1 MSVMRHRARIA
12 AIGIAILVAA
22 GCGNSQASSGGAA
35 STPGQPG
42 AITGHVYNFRS
53 SAEAQRM
60 PMPHARVAAYTQ
72 RVRLVG
78 PVMADPPLPVKTT
91 MTDTA
96 GSFTLSGLK
105 PGRYFVTSGTAGT
118 WVRLST
124 GGATPITLSICRDC
138 PVPLA
143 AGS

>member
-1 MSVMRHRARIA
+1 MFVMRQRTQIA
-12 AIGIAILVAA
+12 AIGIAVVIAA
-22 GCGNSQASSGGAA
+22 GCGATQATVDGPA
-35 STPGQPG
+35 STPPQPG
-42 AITGHVYNFRS
+42 AITGHVYSFRS
-53 SAEAQRM
+53 SAKAQRM

-105 PGRYFVTSGTAGT
+105 PGRYFVASGTAGT

-138 PVPLA
+138 LVPLA